1 MPNLTMEYT
10 SSVEDRVNIQ
20 LLLEQLH
27 QSVIEFGI
35 FEPDSVKSRAIR
47 CHQWLLGEYEDGE
60 DFIHVTFELL
70 SGRSDESKSELS
82 QILANIIQ
90 SQAATTK
97 SISVNIRDMDRRC
110 FQKIVN

>member
-1 MPNLTMEYT
+1 MEYT

-27 QSVIEFGI
+27 QTVMECGL

-47 CHQWLLGEYEDGE
+47 CHQWLLGEFEDSE

-82 QILANIIQ
+82 RVLADVIQ
-90 SQAATTK
+90 KQASTTK
-97 SISVNIRDMDRRC
+97 SITVNIRDMDRGC
-110 FQKIVN
+110 FEKVIN